1 MEPTIERS
9 KRKEMLIVETIRK
22 IRCAYHRDR
31 KKIRQIAREFKLS
44 KNTVKKVLRGDA
56 TEFTYDRQ
64 EQPLPKL
71 GPYHDLLDSQL
82 EADSTKPRKEQRT
95 AVVLFEE
102 LQRQGFTG
110 GYDSVRRYVQ
120 KWRKNEQGKAT
131 AAYIPQSFD
140 PGEAFQFDWS
150 YELVELGG
158 VVVKVKVAHFRLC
171 YSRMQFCVAYL
182 RESLEMVLDAHVRAF
197 EFFGGSCRKGIYD
210 NLKTVVS
217 KILMGKDRSFN
228 RRFQNL
234 SSHYLFE
241 PVACTPAAG
250 WEKGQ
255 VESQVKFIRNRF
267 FVPRLKFADLDEL
280 NLWLSDRCR
289 TLAAGHK
296 HPEFKDR
303 TVSEYFA
310 IEKEKLVAVSSP
322 FEGYKE
328 LPARVTS
335 TSLVSYDRNRYSV
348 NATAVGK
355 TSMIRA
361 YADRIVI
368 VHDGE
373 VIGEHRR
380 QFGRDRV
387 IYDAWHYIEVLKYK
401 PGALRNG
408 APFKDWQLP
417 EPLIEIR
424 QTLNK
429 RPDGDKQFVGILSA
443 ISIYGLEA
451 VATACSEAL
460 ATDTASR
467 DVVLNILGR
476 TYDDPAALD
485 CETPQHLPE
494 LMVPPIADCVR
505 YNDLLS
511 ELAYAAG

>member
-22 IRCAYHRDR
+22 IRCAYHRDG
-31 KKIRQIAREFKLS
+31 KKIRQIARDFNLS
-44 KNTVKKVLRGDA
+44 KNTVKKVIRGDA
-56 TEFTYDRQ
+56 TEFTYDRKD
-64 EQPLPKL
+64 QPLPKL
-71 GPYHDLLDSQL
+71 GPYQEHLIASLT
-82 EADSTKPRKEQRT
+82 ADSTKSGKEQRT
-95 AVVLFEE
+95 AMVLFEE
-102 LQRQGFTG
+102 LQGQGFTG

-120 KWRKNEQGKAT
+120 KWRKNEEGKAVR
-131 AAYIPQSFD
+131 AYIPQSFD

-150 YELVELGG
+150 YELVEIGG
-158 VVVKVKVAHFRLC
+158 VIVKVKVAHFRLC

-182 RESLEMVLDAHVRAF
+182 RESLEMVLDAHVKAF

-217 KILMGKDRSFN
+217 KIMIGKDRNFN

-255 VESQVKFIRNRF
+255 VESQVKFIRHRL
-267 FVPRLKFADLDEL
+267 FVPRLKFTDIDEL

-289 TLAAGHK
+289 TLAAGHN
-296 HPEFKDR
+296 HPEFKNG
-303 TVSEYFA
+303 TVAEYFA
-310 IEKEKLVAVSSP
+310 MEKEQLMVASSP

-328 LPARVTS
+328 LPARVTT
-335 TSLVSYDRNRYSV
+335 TSLVAYDRNRYSV
-348 NATAVGK
+348 NASAVGK
-355 TSMIRA
+355 TAMLRA
-361 YADRIVI
+361 YADRLII
-368 VHDGE
+368 VHEGE

-380 QFGRDRV
+380 QFGRDKV
-387 IYDAWHYIEVLKYK
+387 IYDAWHYLEILKHK

-408 APFKDWQLP
+408 APFKGWQLP

-424 QTLNK
+424 QTLSK
-429 RPDGDKQFVGILSA
+429 RPDGDRQFVGILSTV
-443 ISIYGLEA
+443 SIYGLEA
-451 VATACSEAL
+451 VSTACSEAL
-460 ATDTASR
+460 ATGTASR
-467 DVVLNILGR
+467 DVVLNILCR
-476 TYDDPAALD
+476 TYDDPATSE

-494 LMVPPIADCVR
+494 LIVPPIADCVR
-505 YNDLLS
+505 YDDLLS